1 MRLSFE
7 NSWELRPEFPRV
19 DNEQQKLQTKN
30 QTKPRTR
37 LYALM
42 VMRVINAIANR
53 RQQIH
58 DDLRKQHPEW
68 ILPNG
73 ESPICDV
80 YEARLMNLLALV
92 PGFYLWRPT
101 ERQHIGD

>member
-7 NSWELRPEFPRV
+7 NSWELRSEFPGV

-42 VMRVINAIANR
+42 VMRVINAIANL
-53 RQQIH
+53 RQRIH

-92 PGFYLWRPT
+92 PGFYLRRPT
-101 ERQHIGD
+101 ER